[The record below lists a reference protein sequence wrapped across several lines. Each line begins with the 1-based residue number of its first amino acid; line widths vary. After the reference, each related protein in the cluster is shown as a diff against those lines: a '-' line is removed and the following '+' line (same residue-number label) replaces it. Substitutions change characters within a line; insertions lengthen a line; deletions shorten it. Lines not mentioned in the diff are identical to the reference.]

1 MVYTFK
7 KVKSDIGIKGRIL
20 KKTVATSW
28 RLSIWL
34 PCTKVWR
41 RPKSALFTHAKWGGG
56 KTLII
61 SAIVHNSHSADIVSR
76 CAFCVYHI

>member
-20 KKTVATSW
+20 KKTGITITS
-28 RLSIWL
+28 RQLSIWL

-41 RPKSALFTHAKWGGG
+41 SPKSALFTHAKRGGV
-56 KTLII
+56 KP
-61 SAIVHNSHSADIVSR
+61 
-76 CAFCVYHI
+76 

>member
-20 KKTVATSW
+20 KKTVAISW
-28 RLSIWL
+28 RLSIWQ

-41 RPKSALFTHAKWGGG
+41 RPKSALFTHANGRGGG
-56 KTLII
+56 
-61 SAIVHNSHSADIVSR
+61 
-76 CAFCVYHI
+76 